1 MLSQVV
7 EGESQVHFR
16 MHQFLARENGKPEA
30 LFYIQE
36 GWACRYRLLSDGRR
50 QITALYL
57 PGDYCDP
64 QWVLGGVSSQ
74 PVVAITNVRALRLP
88 CRIPSRADFD
98 GQHAFWKAL
107 AGMIERQTNWLVSLG
122 RMTALE
128 RIAHL
133 LLELFDRMRQAGL
146 AYGQQCAMPLTQIDR
161 RHDRTDAGS
170 CQPDAAIPPGQGVD
184 RIAIE
189 MAADSRTFRPARCL
203 RDDRLDVDPKIRV
216 FDNIGTWIRA
226 ERHQT

>member
-16 MHQFLARENGKPEA
+16 MHQFLAREKGKPEA

-146 AYGQQCAMPLTQIDR
+146 AYGQQCAMPLTQIEIADMTGLTPV
-161 RHDRTDAGS
+161 HVNRTLQSLRARELIELQS
-170 CQPDAAIPPGQGVD
+170 KWLRIPELS
-184 RIAIE
+184 A
-189 MAADSRTFRPARCL
+189 L
-203 RDDRLDVDPKIRV
+203 RDV
-216 FDNIGTWIRA
+216 FAMTG
-226 ERHQT
+226 

>member
-1 MLSQVV
+1 MLSQVD

-88 CRIPSRADFD
+88 CRLPSRADFD

-146 AYGQQCAMPLTQIDR
+146 AYGQQCAMPLTQIEIADMTGLTPV
-161 RHDRTDAGS
+161 HVNRTLQSLRARELIELQS
-170 CQPDAAIPPGQGVD
+170 KWLRIPELS
-184 RIAIE
+184 A
-189 MAADSRTFRPARCL
+189 L
-203 RDDRLDVDPKIRV
+203 RDV
-216 FDNIGTWIRA
+216 FAMTG
-226 ERHQT
+226 

>member
-1 MLSQVV
+1 MLSQVA

-146 AYGQQCAMPLTQIDR
+146 AYGQQCAMPLTQIEIADMTGLTPV
-161 RHDRTDAGS
+161 HVNRTLQSLRARELIELQS
-170 CQPDAAIPPGQGVD
+170 KWLRIPELS
-184 RIAIE
+184 A
-189 MAADSRTFRPARCL
+189 L
-203 RDDRLDVDPKIRV
+203 RDV
-216 FDNIGTWIRA
+216 FAMTG
-226 ERHQT
+226 

>member
-1 MLSQVV
+1 MLSQVA

-30 LFYIQE
+30 LFYLQE

-64 QWVLGGVSSQ
+64 QWALGEVSLQ
-74 PVVAITNVRALRLP
+74 PVVAITNVRASRLP
-88 CRIPSRADFD
+88 CRIPSRIDFD

-107 AGMIERQTNWLVSLG
+107 AGIIERQANWLVSLG

-146 AYGQQCAMPLTQIDR
+146 AYGQQCAMPLTQIEIADMTGLTPV
-161 RHDRTDAGS
+161 HVNRTLQSMRARGLIELQS
-170 CQPDAAIPPGQGVD
+170 KWLRIPELS
-184 RIAIE
+184 A
-189 MAADSRTFRPARCL
+189 L
-203 RDDRLDVDPKIRV
+203 RDVLAPS
-216 FDNIGTWIRA
+216 G
-226 ERHQT
+226 

>member
-1 MLSQVV
+1 MLSQVA

-30 LFYIQE
+30 LFYIHE

-146 AYGQQCAMPLTQIDR
+146 AYGQQCAMPLTQIEIADMTGLTPV
-161 RHDRTDAGS
+161 HVNRTLQSLRARELIELQS
-170 CQPDAAIPPGQGVD
+170 KWLRIPELS
-184 RIAIE
+184 A
-189 MAADSRTFRPARCL
+189 L
-203 RDDRLDVDPKIRV
+203 RDV
-216 FDNIGTWIRA
+216 FAMTG
-226 ERHQT
+226 

>member
-30 LFYIQE
+30 LFYLQE

-74 PVVAITNVRALRLP
+74 PVVAITNVRALRFL
-88 CRIPSRADFD
+88 
-98 GQHAFWKAL
+98 
-107 AGMIERQTNWLVSLG
+107 ESLG
-122 RMTALE
+122 RD
-128 RIAHL
+128 
-133 LLELFDRMRQAGL
+133 DRASNQL
-146 AYGQQCAMPLTQIDR
+146 AR
-161 RHDRTDAGS
+161 VAGS
-170 CQPDAAIPPGQGVD
+170 
-184 RIAIE
+184 
-189 MAADSRTFRPARCL
+189 
-203 RDDRLDVDPKIRV
+203 DD
-216 FDNIGTWIRA
+216 GA
-226 ERHQT
+226 